1 MLITLRSQM
10 ILTYCKNINFLVFM
24 QFFFFLFMI
33 YFVRSLSINFNVMR

>member
-1 MLITLRSQM
+1 MLITLRSQR
-10 ILTYCKNINFLVFM
+10 ILTYIFLVSI